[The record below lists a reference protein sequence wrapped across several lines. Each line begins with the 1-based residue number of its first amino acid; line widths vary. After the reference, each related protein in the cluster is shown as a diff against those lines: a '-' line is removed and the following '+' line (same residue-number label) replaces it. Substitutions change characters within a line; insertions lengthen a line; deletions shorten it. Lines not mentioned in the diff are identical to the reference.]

1 MSFTEF
7 LWKLL
12 ATAMVIGLMGIVV
25 ATHAEHGSTLQGCA
39 HLVVGTCTLVTIL
52 AVILQIWQ
60 YKPRSRRHCG
70 NMPP

>member
-12 ATAMVIGLMGIVV
+12 ATAMVIGIIGIMV
-25 ATHAEHGSTLQGCA
+25 ATRAEHGSTLQGYA

-60 YKPRSRRHCG
+60 YKPRSRRRCG
-70 NMPP
+70 NMPQ

>member
-12 ATAMVIGLMGIVV
+12 ATALVIGIIGIVV
-25 ATHAEHGSTLQGCA
+25 ATYAEQGSTLQGYT
-39 HLVVGTCTLVTIL
+39 HLVVGSCTLVTIL

-70 NMPP
+70 NMPQ